1 MEQIKLSLKDISF
14 IKGTVLK
21 VCNSKMM
28 VLVLGRD
35 ELLLKLVRKH
45 YVANKLKCKWFLY
58 SDVDL
63 AENYSSYTMLVCG
76 LSTH

>member
-1 MEQIKLSLKDISF
+1 MF
-14 IKGTVLK
+14 
-21 VCNSKMM
+21 NSKMM

-63 AENYSSYTMLVCG
+63 AEIILYTLCLFVDYLPTKNEG
-76 LSTH
+76 T